1 MTESSSEYTNLP
13 LPLNGEE
20 HKISPPPIIQSAVSA
35 SAENISRPKRKIS
48 QTPVIPGILSTEEAR
63 RLELLEKEFDR
74 LDSAGSVPTSSI
86 SDEIARLRAKQS
98 GYSLE
103 EGIFAPGS
111 VRMNIDPVN
120 ITEDGRP
127 VYPWIS
133 GETGKRLRE
142 EGVIMK
148 QPEEYKKKAKKD
160 KRLRTHV
167 KNAI

>member
-1 MTESSSEYTNLP
+1 MTESSSEYVNLL

-20 HKISPPPIIQSAVSA
+20 HKISPSPKIQSAISA
-35 SAENISRPKRKIS
+35 SAENVSRPKGKIS
-48 QTPVIPGILSTEEAR
+48 GTPIIPGILSIGEAQ
-63 RLELLEKEFDR
+63 RLEFLEKEFDR
-74 LDSAGSVPTSSI
+74 LDLAGSVPTTSI
-86 SDEIARLRAKQS
+86 SDETARLRAKQS

-111 VRMNIDPVN
+111 VRMNINPTD